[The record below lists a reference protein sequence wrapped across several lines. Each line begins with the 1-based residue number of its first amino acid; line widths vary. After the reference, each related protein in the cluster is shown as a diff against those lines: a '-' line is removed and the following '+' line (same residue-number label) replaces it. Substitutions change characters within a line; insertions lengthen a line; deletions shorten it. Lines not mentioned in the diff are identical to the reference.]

1 MKLPKAKKPKSDQLF
16 SGTLDKIFARR
27 NGKTFLSFVIIFLV
41 LAIILITALLCAGP
55 ATTPKDFLKIVRAV
69 NDTAYDV
76 LKGNRMTAKVEGNEK
91 IFTFTTPSRIKEKD
105 SHLDYAGK
113 SWLWDSCFHVMILAE
128 EEPEVAKD
136 ELRSVCAHQREDGF
150 IPHMNYWEGDGKVPP
165 EWAKKKGLK
174 KFWSKKYSSDITQPP
189 ILALALKEIYDQ
201 TKGIDYLEE
210 MLPKLEKYYDYLH
223 DKRDPEKDSLISIL
237 HPWES
242 GWDNSQRW
250 DPVLGIPRNKGSVKR
265 SDIDEKKIAVF
276 ISNVNNGWDEAHIF
290 DEDKFT
296 VEPVDFNVLYC
307 LNIEILSDL
316 FSEIGDDDKAR
327 KFSKRMEATREAIF
341 SKMWDDDNYMYVD
354 LFGKDDEMSEI
365 KAASMFYPMMLDGEK
380 HFEQLIE
387 KHLLNPKEF
396 ASPYGIPTTSR
407 DDPTYDPD
415 AYWRGNIW
423 HNVNY
428 FVVRGLNKVYQEHGF
443 SPAEKAKIYIIISSY
458 ITLYRGGSSEYFNPE
473 TGKGY
478 GVKSFGWNGIVR
490 KMFSLRQTGINNYGR
505 ALAVSSGFYIKV
517 FGPCLKTDELTATA

>member
-16 SGTLDKIFARR
+16 SGTLAGIFARR
-27 NGKTFLSFVIIFLV
+27 NGNTFLSFVINFLL
-41 LAIILITALLCAGP
+41 LAIISITVLGCAGP
-55 ATTPKDFLKIVRAV
+55 AGKTNLTTPKDFLFGLDKHHPIVQAV
-69 NDTAYDV
+69 NAAAYDV
-76 LKGNRMTAKVEGNEK
+76 LKGNRMTAKVPIKENGKIVEK
-91 IFTFTTPSRIKEKD
+91 KFTFTTPSRIKAKD

-128 EEPEVAKD
+128 KEPEVAKD
-136 ELRSVCAHQREDGF
+136 ELRSVCSHQRKDGF
-150 IPHMNYWEGDGKVPP
+150 IPHMNYWEGDGMVPP
-165 EWAKKKGLK
+165 EWAKEKGLK
-174 KFWSKKYSSDITQPP
+174 EFWSKPYSSDITQPP
-189 ILALALKEIYDQ
+189 ILALALKEIYD
-201 TKGIDYLEE
+201 KIKDRAYLME
-210 MLPKLEKYYDYLH
+210 MLPKLAKYYDYLH

-250 DPVLGIPRNKGSVKR
+250 DPVLGLPRNKGSVER
-265 SDIDEKKIAVF
+265 SDIDKKKIEVF
-276 ISNVNNGWDEAHIF
+276 ISNVKYDWDEAVIF
-290 DEDKFT
+290 AKGKFN

-307 LNIEILSDL
+307 LNIKILGYL
-316 FSEIGDDDKAR
+316 FSEIGDDDNAR
-327 KFSKRMEATREAIF
+327 KFSKRMETTREAIF
-341 SKMWDDDNYMYVD
+341 NKMWDGDNYMYVD
-354 LFGKDDEMSEI
+354 LFGENDEKSKI
-365 KAASMFYPMMLDGEK
+365 KAASMFYPMMLDGEQHYK
-380 HFEQLIE
+380 HLIE
-387 KHLLNPKEF
+387 KHLLNPDEF

-428 FVVRGLNKVYQEHGF
+428 FVVRGLKKVYHEHGF

-490 KMFSLRQTGINNYGR
+490 KMFSLR
-505 ALAVSSGFYIKV
+505 
-517 FGPCLKTDELTATA
+517 